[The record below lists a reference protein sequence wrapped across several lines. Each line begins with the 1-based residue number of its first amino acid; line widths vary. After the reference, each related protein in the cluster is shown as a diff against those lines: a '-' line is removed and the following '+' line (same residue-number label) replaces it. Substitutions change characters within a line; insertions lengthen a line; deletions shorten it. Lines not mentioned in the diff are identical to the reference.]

1 MALDD
6 RDYMRDRIDGDKV
19 LHFRPAS
26 QNTSLVTIA
35 LCVVAALYLLYQ
47 AALWWQNK
55 QLQTKPSSA
64 PSAVNSQSDAL
75 GADVPRDFESQLQR
89 TTQTQPNQPPAPGT
103 VNKCVLNGKVTYSDA
118 ACPKDAIVGSVKLPP
133 PVPVDAYQQPRTES
147 VPTTVPQSPSANAE
161 PQPTLHM
168 PSQTEPAKSAEC
180 KYLDELV
187 KQIDIRALQPQSL
200 QAQDVL
206 REDRKKARDR
216 QHSLKC

>member
-6 RDYMRDRIDGDKV
+6 RDYMRDRRDGDKV
-19 LHFRPAS
+19 LHFRPAP
-26 QNTSLVTIA
+26 QNTSVVTIA
-35 LCVVAALYLLYQ
+35 LCVIAALYLLYQ

-55 QLQTKPSSA
+55 QLHTKPSSA
-64 PSAVNSQSDAL
+64 PSVAIAQSGAL
-75 GADVPRDFESQLQR
+75 ETHGPRALEPQPSR
-89 TTQTQPNQPPAPGT
+89 TTLTQPNQPPAPGT

-133 PVPVDAYQQPRTES
+133 PAPVDVYQQPRTVA
-147 VPTTVPQSPSANAE
+147 VPTTVLQPSGAGAE

-168 PSQTEPAKSAEC
+168 PSQAAPAKSAEC

-200 QAQDVL
+200 QEQDVL

-216 QHSLKC
+216 QYSLKC

>member
-6 RDYMRDRIDGDKV
+6 RDYMRDRSGGNKV
-19 LHFRPAS
+19 LHFRPVP
-26 QNTSLVTIA
+26 QNTSVVTIA

-64 PSAVNSQSDAL
+64 PSVANPQSGAL
-75 GADVPRDFESQLQR
+75 GAHVPRALEPQPSKPTL
-89 TTQTQPNQPPAPGT
+89 TQPNQPPAPGT

-118 ACPKDAIVGSVKLPP
+118 ACPNDAIVGSVKLPP
-133 PVPVDAYQQPRTES
+133 PAPVDAYQPPRTVS
-147 VPTTVPQSPSANAE
+147 VPTTVPQSPSASAE

-168 PSQTEPAKSAEC
+168 PSQAEPAKPAEC

-200 QAQDVL
+200 QQQDVL

-216 QHSLKC
+216 QYSLRC